1 MSKYFCARTACFLV
15 AALFFLL
22 TGAAAF
28 SQENPNNTA
37 PAPRPPE
44 AGPALIRM
52 EERLESLRENVR
64 ADRESARAAL
74 DAMRQTNTETLR
86 QTQAQFQH
94 ENALLRGQYE
104 KDLRQLQDQIKSS
117 GDSISKEWQA
127 QKDALSKHEKIVD
140 WGLNLA
146 GILVAIFGIIA
157 PIAVFVMAGITRRES
172 KKLMKET
179 EEELKKKLGKAE
191 KLIHEIEENKEESAE
206 KIKESDKGKMEK
218 VIDNPATSVKDK
230 AFAEAYRLQA
240 ENKLDAAIE
249 KWRDNIDKLAL
260 KKEDISRAYFNIGY
274 LLQSKEKWD
283 DAIKNYSMSIEL
295 DNSGSVA
302 ALCNRGV
309 AHARRG
315 KDDDFD
321 RALADYSKVLEIN
334 PNNVKV
340 LCNRGTAYT
349 EHGKGDDFDLALADY
364 NKAWDL
370 DTGSIDVYVNY
381 LELLLVSDNLGKFS
395 ELRRQEP
402 SGTWPHERRI
412 IAQMLYAVYSVISG
426 KDESEELKKL
436 DETLKTPK
444 KLDHSFKVL
453 ESWLA
458 KPDNKLDPEKKNR
471 ILELINKVKAVC
483 Q

>member
-1 MSKYFCARTACFLV
+1 
-15 AALFFLL
+15 
-22 TGAAAF
+22 
-28 SQENPNNTA
+28 
-37 PAPRPPE
+37 
-44 AGPALIRM
+44 M

-191 KLIHEIEENKEESAE
+191 KLIHEIEENKEKSNKMIAEESAE

-309 AHARRG
+309 AHARKTMTLIGR
-315 KDDDFD
+315 
-321 RALADYSKVLEIN
+321 
-334 PNNVKV
+334 
-340 LCNRGTAYT
+340 
-349 EHGKGDDFDLALADY
+349 
-364 NKAWDL
+364 W
-370 DTGSIDVYVNY
+370 
-381 LELLLVSDNLGKFS
+381 
-395 ELRRQEP
+395 
-402 SGTWPHERRI
+402 RI
-412 IAQMLYAVYSVISG
+412 IAKCWRSILIMLKSCAIAEPHIQNTE
-426 KDESEELKKL
+426 KAM
-436 DETLKTPK
+436 TLI
-444 KLDHSFKVL
+444 
-453 ESWLA
+453 WLW
-458 KPDNKLDPEKKNR
+458 R
-471 ILELINKVKAVC
+471 IITRHGT
-483 Q
+483 